1 MGELGDQACGPGAT
15 VKTITQ
21 PRFFNLGQPEGYSPV
36 PCPRCG
42 GSGTAGGSKCPKC
55 AGHGRVYVEDAP
67 YPTWV
72 MINASRW
79 ESVEQMNGTPDFVIT
94 WEPGGWRL
102 KWRSSSAATVGFLSV
117 RDVKDYVRDEFG
129 GQK

>member
-42 GSGTAGGSKCPKC
+42 GSGTVGGSKCPKC
-55 AGHGRVYVEDAP
+55 LGHGRIYVEDEKPTEAP
-67 YPTWV
+67 
-72 MINASRW
+72 
-79 ESVEQMNGTPDFVIT
+79 E
-94 WEPGGWRL
+94 
-102 KWRSSSAATVGFLSV
+102 ATKAPE
-117 RDVKDYVRDEFG
+117 KDLRAYLLTLA
-129 GQK
+129 